1 MTVCRLFFE
10 DFPKRESHSFYSG
23 FIRDL
28 GVIRSWFLRR
38 FFASSSRV
46 LREITQISA
55 RFSEE
60 LPKEYGRN
68 QEAAPKQARTP
79 VLKNKKKIIFAKR
92 IFLNAI

>member
-38 FFASSSRV
+38 FFASSSGNH
-46 LREITQISA
+46 A
-55 RFSEE
+55 DFS
-60 LPKEYGRN
+60 KVFR
-68 QEAAPKQARTP
+68 RTP
-79 VLKNKKKIIFAKR
+79 EGIWKKSGSRPEAGPNTGFEK
-92 IFLNAI
+92 